1 MKSWIST
8 ILLFPC
14 CLLCSQS
21 VSDSLQEAVKLA
33 EKMNQPA
40 MIMKAKYELSKSRSG
55 EGKWAEAIKLLD
67 EALLLAIEEND
78 SLMQA
83 RALMG
88 KGLNYEP
95 LSDYESSLQY
105 HYEALAIYEA
115 LGDQFRIGIVRS
127 NIGMTLLQL
136 NRNTEALSE
145 FQEAYRISEIEK
157 DTEGIMVN
165 TLNIGV
171 VYQRLAQYD
180 QATEAFQKSL
190 VIAKAMGS
198 WYDIALLT
206 ANLGTTAHDQK
217 KFDEARI
224 LLERACFLKDSL
236 GYDHNLPH
244 TLNSLA
250 ETYFALGQ
258 YNNAISKANEAARLA
273 TQYKK
278 PDQLSESHQILSDVY
293 AAKKNY
299 PLAYD
304 HLARYKQLSD
314 SVFTAESDKT
324 ISNLRIQYETTLK
337 ENKIVEL
344 NAKNKR
350 VKTTQLIY
358 LGAGCLVLITGCS
371 LIYALY
377 IRRTRDKK
385 IMAKEMELHH
395 LQNQFFANISHEF
408 RTPLTLI
415 LGPLHNLRRQF
426 KGAAEDGVLLLIQ
439 KNAERLLMLIN
450 QILDLT
456 KFDMKVLELKKELVN
471 FTRMARGVCSSFD
484 SLAQNRKINYSYSI
498 PDDLVV
504 EADQRRMEIVLMNLL
519 SNAFKFTPD
528 NGSISVS
535 SMIHEKDKTLQIT
548 VSDSGAGITA
558 ENIPKIF
565 DRYYHDDR
573 DAHSDFE
580 GVGIGLALSKQIV
593 DMHGGKIS
601 VESKIKEGSSFTITL
616 PTISTTEIPA
626 AEQVDEKI
634 SVNASLITPMFEAHE
649 TVDPINGEKPIILL
663 VEDRMDMREYIL
675 SLLRPHY
682 QVEEAANAAVG
693 WNKAL
698 DLVPDIII
706 SDVMMPGKSGLEFC
720 AELKADRRTSHIPVL
735 LLTAM
740 SSPEDRISGLETEAD
755 VYLTKPFIPQ
765 ELELI
770 LHNLVVSRK
779 KIRAFYSTHQRI
791 EPSVMASNSIDQQF
805 LEEFIAHLES
815 HYAEESFSVEQLADL
830 LNLSRSQLHRKLIA
844 LTGQPPN
851 KLIRTFRLKKAYDQ
865 VSVHAAT
872 ISEIAFGVG
881 FGSPAYFTK
890 CFVEEFGVT
899 PGEVMNRNS
908 KANAP

>member
-1 MKSWIST
+1 
-8 ILLFPC
+8 
-14 CLLCSQS
+14 
-21 VSDSLQEAVKLA
+21 
-33 EKMNQPA
+33 
-40 MIMKAKYELSKSRSG
+40 ELSKIRSDQ
-55 EGKWAEAIKLLD
+55 GKWNEAISLLD
-67 EALLLAIEEND
+67 ETLLLAIEEND

-88 KGLNYEP
+88 KGLNQEK
-95 LSDYESSLQY
+95 LSSYESSLQF
-105 HYEALAIYEA
+105 HYAALAIYEA

-136 NRNTEALSE
+136 NRNKEALSE
-145 FQEAYRISEIEK
+145 FQEAYRISEVEK

-165 TLNIGV
+165 TLNMGV

-217 KFDEARI
+217 KYDEARI

-236 GYDHNLPH
+236 GYEHDLPH

-250 ETYFALGQ
+250 EAYLALGL
-258 YNNAISKANEAARLA
+258 YDLALTKANEAARLA
-273 TQYKK
+273 TQYQK

-304 HLARYKQLSD
+304 HLVRYKQLSD
-314 SVFTAESDKT
+314 SVFTAESDKA

-344 NAKNKR
+344 NALNKR

-358 LGAGCLVLITGCS
+358 LGAACLILITGCS

-377 IRRTRDKK
+377 IRRTRDRK
-385 IMAKEMELHH
+385 ILAKEMELHH

-415 LGPLHNLRRQF
+415 LGPLHNLRRQL
-426 KGAAEDGVLLLIQ
+426 KGSAEDGVLRLIQ
-439 KNAERLLMLIN
+439 KNAERLLLLIN

-456 KFDMKVLELKKELVN
+456 KFDMKVLELKKEEVN

-484 SLAQNRKINYSYSI
+484 SLAQSRDIHFSYLI
-498 PDDLVV
+498 PDTLFVQ
-504 EADQRRMEIVLMNLL
+504 ADQRRMEIVLMNLI

-528 NGSISVS
+528 HGSIAVQ
-535 SMIHEKDKTLQIT
+535 SMINEKDKTLQIT
-548 VSDSGAGITA
+548 VSDSGAGIA
-558 ENIPKIF
+558 SENIPKIF

-573 DAHSDFE
+573 EAHSDFE
-580 GVGIGLALSKQIV
+580 GAGIGLALSKQIV

-616 PTISTTEIPA
+616 PTISATEMSVEEVMEEKDFVDDFPA
-626 AEQVDEKI
+626 TSRVEVQ
-634 SVNASLITPMFEAHE
+634 E
-649 TVDPINGEKPIILL
+649 TLAPINGEKPIILL
-663 VEDRMDMREYIL
+663 VEDRKDMRDYIL
-675 SLLRPHY
+675 SLLQPHY
-682 QVEEAANAAVG
+682 QVEEAPNASVG
-693 WNKAL
+693 WSKAIEMI
-698 DLVPDIII
+698 PDIVI

-770 LHNLVVSRK
+770 LHNLVLSRK
-779 KIRAFYSTHQRI
+779 KIRTFYTTNQRI
-791 EPSVMASNSIDQQF
+791 EPSLMAANSIDQQF
-805 LEEFIAHLES
+805 LEEFIALLQS

-844 LTGQPPN
+844 LTGQ
-851 KLIRTFRLKKAYDQ
+851 
-865 VSVHAAT
+865 
-872 ISEIAFGVG
+872 
-881 FGSPAYFTK
+881 
-890 CFVEEFGVT
+890 
-899 PGEVMNRNS
+899 
-908 KANAP
+908 